1 MAQSTLYS
9 RVLGTGSY
17 LPPDRVTNQELA
29 DRLAKDG
36 IETSDEWIVAR
47 TGIRARHFAAPDV
60 TTSDLA
66 LVAAQ
71 RAIEAADVDPQSI
84 DL

>member
-17 LPPDRVTNQELA
+17 LPPDRVTNQQLA
-29 DRLAKDG
+29 DRLAKEG

-47 TGIRARHFAAPDV
+47 TGIHARHFAA
-60 TTSDLA
+60 
-66 LVAAQ
+66 
-71 RAIEAADVDPQSI
+71 
-84 DL
+84 

>member
-17 LPPDRVTNQELA
+17 LPPDRVTNQQLA

-47 TGIRARHFAAPDV
+47 TGIHARHFAAPGV

-66 LVAAQ
+66 FEASQ
-71 RAIEAADVDPQSI
+71 RASQ
-84 DL
+84 

>member
-36 IETSDEWIVAR
+36 IETSDRNNFV
-47 TGIRARHFAAPDV
+47 
-60 TTSDLA
+60 
-66 LVAAQ
+66 
-71 RAIEAADVDPQSI
+71 
-84 DL
+84 